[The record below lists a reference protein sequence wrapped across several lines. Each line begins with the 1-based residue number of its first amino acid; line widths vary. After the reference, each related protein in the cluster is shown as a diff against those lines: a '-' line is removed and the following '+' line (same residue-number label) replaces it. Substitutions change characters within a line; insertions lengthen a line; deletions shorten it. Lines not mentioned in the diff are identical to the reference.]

1 MVVVGS
7 MISTFFCTLT
17 LNSSRNSSP
26 LPFDKNDNEGPLGI
40 QKTIN
45 FVINKWGRQKVWKQ
59 GWKTTDPWSYNFQ
72 WLEIIPTMKISITSS
87 LTLPSINQ
95 LHSLGYQVFFFE
107 QDQEF
112 ENFEAQES
120 LHRTKHKILQLVAQS
135 RSFLSSSGLKSWDWL
150 CDLIDGLEVLSSQS
164 SWLDSSRYSSSDN
177 FSQLCY
183 GFQAEIPSSHA
194 ISSCTNQEHKNHS
207 P

>member
-1 MVVVGS
+1 MRQTKSVKTGMENYRPLKLQFPVVGKS
-7 MISTFFCTLT
+7 FPLWRFLFTHNQVSIESTYIG
-17 LNSSRNSSP
+17 NQN
-26 LPFDKNDNEGPLGI
+26 
-40 QKTIN
+40 
-45 FVINKWGRQKVWKQ
+45 
-59 GWKTTDPWSYNFQ
+59 
-72 WLEIIPTMKISITSS
+72 ISIQSLKLWSTRKPSS
-87 LTLPSINQ
+87 QSAR
-95 LHSLGYQVFFFE
+95 F
-107 QDQEF
+107 
-112 ENFEAQES
+112 
-120 LHRTKHKILQLVAQS
+120 VAQS
-135 RSFLSSSGLKSWDWL
+135 RSFLSFSGLKSWDWL

>member
-1 MVVVGS
+1 MRQTKSVKTGMENYRPLKLQFPVVGKS
-7 MISTFFCTLT
+7 F
-17 LNSSRNSSP
+17 P
-26 LPFDKNDNEGPLGI
+26 LWRFL
-40 QKTIN
+40 
-45 FVINKWGRQKVWKQ
+45 F
-59 GWKTTDPWSYNFQ
+59 TT
-72 WLEIIPTMKISITSS
+72 S

-95 LHSLGYQVFFFE
+95 LHSLGYQIFFE

-120 LHRTKHKILQLVAQS
+120 LHSTKHKILQLVAQS

-194 ISSCTNQEHKNHS
+194 ISSCTNQEVLLQHIY

>member
-7 MISTFFCTLT
+7 MISTFFAPWLSTHQGTAVLCLLTRMIMKALWGYKKQLT
-17 LNSSRNSSP
+17 LSLTNEADKKCENRDGKLQTLEATISS
-26 LPFDKNDNEGPLGI
+26 
-40 QKTIN
+40 
-45 FVINKWGRQKVWKQ
+45 
-59 GWKTTDPWSYNFQ
+59 GWK
-72 WLEIIPTMKISITSS
+72 IIPTVKISIYHFSYITK
-87 LTLPSINQ
+87 
-95 LHSLGYQVFFFE
+95 YQSRALFRVSGFFIE
-107 QDQEF
+107 QHQEF

-135 RSFLSSSGLKSWDWL
+135 HSFLSSSGLKSWDWL

>member
-1 MVVVGS
+1 MRQTKSVKTGMENYRPLKLQFPVVGNHS
-7 MISTFFCTLT
+7 HCEDFHYT
-17 LNSSRNSSP
+17 
-26 LPFDKNDNEGPLGI
+26 
-40 QKTIN
+40 
-45 FVINKWGRQKVWKQ
+45 
-59 GWKTTDPWSYNFQ
+59 
-72 WLEIIPTMKISITSS
+72 S
-87 LTLPSINQ
+87 LTLQSINQ
-95 LHSLGYQVFFFE
+95 ELSLGYQVFFFE
-107 QDQEF
+107 QDPEF
-112 ENFEAQES
+112 ENFEVQES
-120 LHRTKHKILQLVAQS
+120 LHRTKHKILQLVAQP

>member
-1 MVVVGS
+1 MRQTKSVKTGMENYRPLKLQFPVVGNHS
-7 MISTFFCTLT
+7 HCEDFYL
-17 LNSSRNSSP
+17 P
-26 LPFDKNDNEGPLGI
+26 LLSHYQVSIKSARKSKLKVFRE
-40 QKTIN
+40 
-45 FVINKWGRQKVWKQ
+45 RYKVW
-59 GWKTTDPWSYNFQ
+59 
-72 WLEIIPTMKISITSS
+72 
-87 LTLPSINQ
+87 
-95 LHSLGYQVFFFE
+95 
-107 QDQEF
+107 
-112 ENFEAQES
+112 NFEAQES
-120 LHRTKHKILQLVAQS
+120 LHRTKHKILQLVAQP

>member
-1 MVVVGS
+1 MRQTKSVKTGMENYRPLKLQFPVVGNHS
-7 MISTFFCTLT
+7 HYEDFYYLFSHITKYQS
-17 LNSSRNSSP
+17 
-26 LPFDKNDNEGPLGI
+26 GALG
-40 QKTIN
+40 
-45 FVINKWGRQKVWKQ
+45 
-59 GWKTTDPWSYNFQ
+59 
-72 WLEIIPTMKISITSS
+72 
-87 LTLPSINQ
+87 NQ
-95 LHSLGYQVFFFE
+95 NLSC
-107 QDQEF
+107 F
-112 ENFEAQES
+112 ENDPKLEEKES
-120 LHRTKHKILQLVAQS
+120 LHRKTHQILQLVAQS